1 MFEFLCLQSRAWQP
15 VRPAVPAAAGRDS
28 GKTEILNETEEN
40 AGNGGSVRDGESDA
54 GEPIH

>member
-1 MFEFLCLQSRAWQP
+1 M
-15 VRPAVPAAAGRDS
+15 PAAAVLGS

-40 AGNGGSVRDGESDA
+40 AGNGSSVRDGESDA